1 MSYDGTQC
9 KERECPGQSQQRLM
23 ALPLLSSGQRSVF
36 EDHALHQGLGGC
48 PSLQHNNYC
57 GVSPI
62 CSMIF
67 W

>member
-1 MSYDGTQC
+1 
-9 KERECPGQSQQRLM
+9 M
-23 ALPLLSSGQRSVF
+23 ALPLLSSEQRLDF
-36 EDHALHQGLGGC
+36 QDHALHQGLGGR
-48 PSLQHNNYC
+48 PSLQRNNYC